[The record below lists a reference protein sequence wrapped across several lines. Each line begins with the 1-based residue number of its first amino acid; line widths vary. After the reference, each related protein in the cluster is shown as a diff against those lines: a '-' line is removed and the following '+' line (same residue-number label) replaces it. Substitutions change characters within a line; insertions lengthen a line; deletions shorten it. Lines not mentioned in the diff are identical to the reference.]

1 MFGGMRLKSQ
11 PDGFSV
17 STIFERLFT
26 EELTGTGKDIFEG
39 SFKFSDSD
47 ARTNFDSTDFLE
59 QGAIGGQPGSRF

>member
-1 MFGGMRLKSQ
+1 M
-11 PDGFSV
+11 

-47 ARTNFDSTDFLE
+47 ARTNFDSTDFYDMRKE
-59 QGAIGGQPGSRF
+59 CQKINTSN